1 MTTRAR
7 FVSGVAA
14 GAAALAFP
22 AVIRAQSL
30 KKLTAGFVPST
41 LFAPLFVAADRG
53 YLREA
58 GFDVNL
64 NPIVA
69 GQDSMALVSQ
79 GQLDIAAAGLSAAF
93 FNAVNRGLE
102 VKFVASTGYQPHSGH
117 HTALMI
123 RQDLY
128 DAGQRDAS
136 SLKGKSV
143 GWIGGAGAT
152 SQYYIAVILRK
163 YGLALRDINGQNIPN
178 TDQEVALSRKA
189 VDAMFTSSPFTDIF
203 QEKKLA
209 RIIGTV
215 PPGIAGTGI
224 FFGPSLLRNPES
236 ARAVMGALRRAAA
249 DITGNG
255 YTSPDNLASYSKYT
269 KQTIDQ
275 IKAADRYDFKPDL
288 RIDQGTLQDMQTV
301 FVEQGI
307 LTFKSPINEV
317 RLVSRF

>member
-14 GAAALAFP
+14 GAAALAFQ

-102 VKFVASTGYQPHSGH
+102 VKFVASTGYQPHRGH
-117 HTALMI
+117 PTALMI

-128 DAGQRDAS
+128 DAGQHDAS
-136 SLKGKSV
+136 SLKSKSV

>member
-14 GAAALAFP
+14 GTAALTFP
-22 AVIRAQSL
+22 AIVRAQNL
-30 KKLTAGFVPST
+30 KTLTAGFVPST

-58 GFDVNL
+58 GFNINL
-64 NPIVA
+64 NPVVA

-102 VKFVASTGYQPHSGH
+102 VKFVASTGYQPRRGH
-117 HTALMI
+117 PTALMI

-128 DAGQRDAS
+128 DAGQHDAS
-136 SLKGKSV
+136 GLRGKQI

-152 SQYYIAVILRK
+152 SQYYVAVILRK
-163 YGLALRDINGQNIPN
+163 FNLTLKDVTGVNIAN
-178 TDQEVALSRKA
+178 TDQEVALTRKA

-224 FFGPSLLRNPES
+224 FFGPSLLRNPDS
-236 ARAVMGALRRAAA
+236 ARAVMTALRRAAT
-249 DITGNG
+249 DIAGSG
-255 YTSPDNLASYSKYT
+255 YSSPDNLASYSKYT
-269 KQTIDQ
+269 KQSIDL
-275 IKAADRYDFKPDL
+275 IKSADRYDFKPDL

-301 FVEQGI
+301 FIDQGI
-307 LTFKSPINEV
+307 LTYKPPINEV
-317 RLVSRF
+317 RLVARF